1 MGGGSLVDPKV
12 SRFLGLELG
21 QMLMLNVFWWA
32 LRLYAG
38 VTDSAHGRGRELL
51 PIPLP
56 HRVGYLRIS
65 ASASKIVIPTT
76 MSQIH
81 WFGLNFQ

>member
-38 VTDSAHGRGRELL
+38 NR
-51 PIPLP
+51 
-56 HRVGYLRIS
+56 
-65 ASASKIVIPTT
+65 
-76 MSQIH
+76 
-81 WFGLNFQ
+81 